1 MLQKRTQNVGANELK
16 KIIACVDQSS
26 YVDSVAAYAA
36 WAAERLQSPLEL
48 LHVIDRELHTSE
60 GKDHSGTIGVNA
72 REQLLQHLSLADE
85 SKSKVARE
93 NARAFITN
101 LRQRLQ
107 NQYPDLQLDT
117 RLRIDNLST
126 ALAEHEAEAQM
137 FVLGRRG
144 SSGDE
149 QARTAASSTVRLGG
163 QLEDTVRALHQPV
176 LAVGTAFVPPKKVL
190 IAYDGGAMA
199 KKAVDTVAKSPL
211 FANLQVHVLHAND
224 SGKPAKLEGVGQSLE
239 RAGVQAV
246 VEEVTGKP
254 VESVAHYID
263 RNNIDLL
270 VMGAYSRSPWRSLFT
285 GSKTNDVLQV
295 VQVPTLLLR

>member
-72 REQLLQHLSLADE
+72 REQLLQRLSLADE
-85 SKSKVARE
+85 SKSKAARE

-107 NQYPDLQLDT
+107 NQYPDVQLDT

-144 SSGDE
+144 SSGD
-149 QARTAASSTVRLGG
+149 AHSRASASSVARLGS
-163 QLEDTVRALHQPV
+163 QLEDTVRALHRPV